1 MQVCEGKIKAA
12 RTAHMPLHLA
22 QESSRQTRAARGKPL
37 LNALMPSK
45 TANKLLGS
53 RMNRAINNTKLPVWH
68 HSAALAELRREGFIY
83 CRANAIWSAS
93 ASAFVLDGNDVGEA
107 GGTSVALLSPDLR
120 GHGPASLCLKVTKHP
135 RACGTKLR
143 HPLGSMQCCPD
154 AHGENPPVK
163 QSSGCSR
170 LSQSYCGALFDGS

>member
-1 MQVCEGKIKAA
+1 
-12 RTAHMPLHLA
+12 MPLHLA